1 MSTTRTFI
9 AIEIAS
15 AVRSRAAE
23 LIRVLAY
30 EGDGVKW
37 VVPENLH
44 LTLQF
49 LGDVAQNDLAGVCE
63 AVGRAVA
70 DRSPFEISLWGANA
84 FPHRG
89 RPRTLWLGVD
99 EGSESL
105 SRLQRVV
112 QSAVRKLGFPPEHRA
127 FHPHLTLGRV
137 RRPSP
142 TLQHL
147 TERLRAQQ
155 DFPAGRSPVEQV
167 VVFASYLDRHGPTYQ
182 ALHRAPLSGPGG

>member
-1 MSTTRTFI
+1 MSRTRTFI
-9 AIEIAS
+9 AVEIAA
-15 AVRSRAAE
+15 AVRSRAAA
-23 LIRVLAY
+23 LIEVLTF

-44 LTLQF
+44 VTLQF
-49 LGDVAQNDLAGVCE
+49 LGDVAEDEVAGVCQ

-70 DRSPFEISLWGANA
+70 DRSPFEISLKGAHA
-84 FPHRG
+84 FPHIG

-99 EGSESL
+99 AGAESL
-105 SRLQRVV
+105 SRLQQAV
-112 QSAVRKLGFPPEHRA
+112 QSAVRKLGFPPENRA
-127 FHPHLTLGRV
+127 FHAHLTLGRV

-142 TLQHL
+142 ALQQM
-147 TERLRAQQ
+147 TERLRSQQ
-155 DFPAGRSPVEQV
+155 DFSAGRSPVEQV

>member
-23 LIRVLAY
+23 LIGLLAY
-30 EGDGVKW
+30 EGDGIKW

-49 LGDVAQNDLAGVCE
+49 LGDVAQNDLPGVSE

-70 DRSPFEISLWGANA
+70 DRPPFEISLRGANA
-84 FPHRG
+84 FPHIG

-99 EGSESL
+99 EGAESL
-105 SRLQRVV
+105 SRLQQAV
-112 QSAVRKLGFPPEHRA
+112 QSAVRKLGFPPENRP
-127 FHPHLTLGRV
+127 FHAHLTLGRV

-142 TLQHL
+142 ALQHL
-147 TERLRAQQ
+147 TPRLRAQQ
-155 DFPAGRSPVEQV
+155 DFSAGHSPVEQV

-182 ALHRAPLSGPGG
+182 TLHRAPLSGPVG